1 MKSRSVRV
9 WAIKTNVSPTTKK
22 RSYTVRWKVAGQEK
36 SATFAGRALADNY
49 RSDLM
54 QAIKVGEE
62 FDVDT
67 GLPDSM
73 RPAESSGPT
82 WLEFV
87 ERYVAMKWPDAAAKS
102 RVSMV
107 EALITV
113 TPALVRAEGG
123 GVPDEQLLRRAL
135 QRHLIPGQSSGI
147 GDGEAD
153 ALEWLRA
160 ASVPLAS
167 LSDAQVVRAGLDAV
181 GRLMDGSAAAATT
194 RRRKRAVFYN
204 VLEYAIELELLTH
217 NPVDR
222 LRVRSRR
229 AKVVEVVDRR
239 VVASP
244 RQARELLTAV
254 TYVGR
259 RDGERGERL
268 RGFFACM
275 YYGAL
280 RPGEAVALRESDCL
294 LPATCE
300 DCRADLT
307 IISRQV
313 PVTGCEHRR
322 LAYSWGRLTL
332 ERNRPEVGRAWTDSG
347 DVHDDRGLKHRGDD
361 EPRMV
366 PIPPELVEILRE
378 HLRRFGTARDGRLFQ
393 SPNGKVVGTTTY
405 ARVWSQARHL
415 ALIPARVVS
424 VLAGRP
430 YDLRHAA
437 VSLWLNAGVPA
448 PEVAERAG
456 HSVEVLLKVYAKCI
470 DGQEETINRRIEQA
484 LRSEPA

>member
-1 MKSRSVRV
+1 VKSRSVRV
-9 WAIKTNVSPTTKK
+9 WAIKVNQSAATKRK
-22 RSYTVRWKVAGQEK
+22 SYTVRWLVAGREK
-36 SATFAGRALADNY
+36 SATFASRALADNF

-54 QAIKVGEE
+54 QAIKAGEE
-62 FDVDT
+62 FDLDS

-73 RPAESSGPT
+73 RPAETPGET
-82 WLEFV
+82 WFEFAQ
-87 ERYVAMKWPDAAAKS
+87 RYVGMKWPDAAAKS
-102 RVSMV
+102 RISMV

-113 TPALVRAEGG
+113 TPALVRDVAGP
-123 GVPDEQLLRRAL
+123 PDPQVLRRAL
-135 QRHLIPGQSSGI
+135 QNCLIPGSASRP
-147 GDGEAD
+147 DADDVD

-160 ASVPLAS
+160 ASLPLVS
-167 LSDAQVVRAGLDAV
+167 LAEPQVVRAGLDAV
-181 GRLMDGSAAAATT
+181 GRKLDGTAAAATT

-204 VLEYAIELELLTH
+204 VLEYAIELELLAH

-229 AKVVEVVDRR
+229 AKVVEAVDRR

-244 RQARELLTAV
+244 QQARELLAAV

-259 RDGERGERL
+259 RDGDRGERL
-268 RGFFACM
+268 RGLFACM
-275 YYGAL
+275 YFGAL
-280 RPGEAVALRESDCL
+280 RPGEAQGLREADCH

-300 DCRADLT
+300 SCGADLT
-307 IISRQV
+307 HDYSNAS
-313 PVTGCEHRR
+313 TSGCAHDRVR
-322 LAYSWGRLTL
+322 CSWGRLTL
-332 ERNRPEVGRAWTDSG
+332 ERNRPEAGKAWTDSG
-347 DVHDDRGLKHRGDD
+347 EVHDDRGLKHRGD
-361 EPRMV
+361 EETRAV
-366 PIPPELVEILRE
+366 PVPPELVAILRE

-393 SPNGKVVGTTTY
+393 SPGGKVVGATTY
-405 ARVWSQARHL
+405 TRVWSQARHL
-415 ALIPARVVS
+415 ALTPARVAS

-484 LRSEPA
+484 LSGQI